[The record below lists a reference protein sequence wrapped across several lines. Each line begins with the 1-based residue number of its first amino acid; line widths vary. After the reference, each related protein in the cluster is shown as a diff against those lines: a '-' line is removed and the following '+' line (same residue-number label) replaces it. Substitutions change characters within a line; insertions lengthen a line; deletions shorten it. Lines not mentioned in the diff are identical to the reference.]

1 VLGEILIL
9 HKALNK
15 LRDKLGLAPKNF
27 LNNSKI
33 WVYTNF
39 WIMQILNIYYIL
51 GICIFILLDVGLI
64 SSRNKFMSQEKNESE
79 ESGISNM
86 NLKILPLL
94 VLLTVGL
101 SLFVSGCTGP
111 GASQINESTGKE
123 AEVVDSG
130 EPVVVAVSILPQA
143 EFVEKVGGDKVKT
156 VVIIPPGADPH
167 TYEPSPRELGEVS
180 KARMY
185 VTVGVD
191 MPFEKVWID
200 RFESINSGTLIVNSS
215 DGIKLRE
222 LAAHD
227 HHDGGGAEEHAGE
240 IAAGH
245 EETGLDPHIW
255 TSPAN
260 AKIMVENTYKGLVEI
275 DPENKEYYAQNRD
288 AYLKELAALDVRIR
302 EKLEGKAERNFLVY
316 HPSWGYFAADYNLT
330 MIPVEIEGKEPSAQD
345 LAKLI
350 DLAKEKQVKVIF
362 VQPQFSTRSAQSI
375 AEEIGGEVVAVDPLA
390 KDYIENMDKV
400 SDVFAR
406 NLV

>member
-1 VLGEILIL
+1 
-9 HKALNK
+9 
-15 LRDKLGLAPKNF
+15 
-27 LNNSKI
+27 
-33 WVYTNF
+33 
-39 WIMQILNIYYIL
+39 
-51 GICIFILLDVGLI
+51 
-64 SSRNKFMSQEKNESE
+64 MSQVKSENEK
-79 ESGISNM
+79 SGISSM

-101 SLFVSGCTGP
+101 SLFASGCTGP
-111 GASQINESTGKE
+111 SDSHINESTGHE
-123 AEVVDSG
+123 AEVAESSG
-130 EPVVVAVSILPQA
+130 PIVVAVSVLPQA

-180 KARMY
+180 EARMY

-191 MPFEKVWID
+191 MPFEKVWIN

-215 DGIKLRE
+215 NGINLRE

-227 HHDGGGAEEHAGE
+227 HQEGEGAEEHAGE
-240 IAAGH
+240 LEADH

-260 AKIMVENTYKGLVEI
+260 AKIMVENVYEGLAKI
-275 DPENKEYYAQNRD
+275 DSGNKTYYAQNRD
-288 AYLKELAALDVRIR
+288 TYLKELDALDARTR
-302 EKLEGKAERNFLVY
+302 EKLEGKKERSFIVY

-330 MIPVEIEGKEPSAQD
+330 MIPVEIEGKEPSAED
-345 LAKLI
+345 LTKLM
-350 DLAKEKQVKVIF
+350 DLAKEKHVKVIF
-362 VQPQFSTRSAQSI
+362 VQPQSSTRSAQAV
-375 AEEIGGEVVAVDPLA
+375 AEEMGGEVVAVDPLA
-390 KDYIENMDKV
+390 KDYIANMDKV